1 MTAIHYCR
9 KCGSSITAAWDGE
22 KAFREQ
28 IDPDCRVKLT
38 PEEIDRYI
46 VQKRRDR

>member
-22 KAFREQ
+22 KVYKEW
-28 IDPDCRVKLT
+28 IDLDCREKLIL
-38 PEEIDRYI
+38 EEVVYYFS
-46 VQKRRDR
+46 KRK